1 MAKTVK
7 KTAVIRASYMAS
19 RAVPISVDPSTGVPA
34 SLDET
39 TRSVEVIASTEAPAM
54 VMDWDRWEVV
64 REVLLMS
71 GCRIPASGQLVLL
84 DTHSRESVNRVLG
97 SFRSARVTATEHG
110 PSLVGRTHY
119 STVKE
124 ADDAYTKVKE
134 GHVTDV
140 SIGYEVLA
148 HIWVKDGES
157 VSMDGKTFDGPMRI
171 GVEWVPRELSLCP
184 IGADENAKFRNQ
196 QPPAPAAG
204 HNKEKAMAKTKA
216 AGGKQTAA
224 PKSGETKR
232 AGMLARLRSVLVALG
247 LRAEEEETP
256 EEERQDVELVDENG
270 NPIEPAELTEDELI
284 TVVEGL
290 EEVLAEAEEEL
301 AAQEEGTPPSD
312 DEQRKAP
319 VQQGKQS
326 KRGSVRNLS
335 PTQAARAERS
345 RVLAIQ
351 NMARAHGVPEETASQ
366 LIESGASLTAAKA
379 RVFDMRNATPTTG
392 PGFRVTMGNTE
403 QEKFRAA
410 AQDALSLRC
419 GVRVERPAEGAT
431 ELQSYSL
438 REMAREMLVRS
449 GQRPE
454 GHIVQIVGRALAT
467 TDLPHLLVE
476 TSRRTLMEAFEAA
489 EETWRTWAGTGIATD
504 FKKSTAVGLEGD
516 VKPLLKPE
524 GGEYK
529 EGNLGENAEEYV
541 VKTFGRKMVVTREAI
556 INDDLN
562 ALTALPRMYGEATA
576 EMVGDVAYK
585 ALLDMPNTMGD
596 GNPLF
601 SAAHNNLYAGKG
613 GIPTVEN
620 LGSVVTGMKLQK
632 DSFGKTITI
641 QPKFFL
647 APVALEVPS
656 EQFFNTQLQGAGAI
670 LGIQSKPLVNNPYGG
685 NFFTRVYDRRMDVS
699 SPNTYY
705 LAGARGT
712 VVVFFLG
719 GVESPYIDEQIN
731 FDTDGV
737 ESKVRMD
744 VGAKAMRWVTLAK
757 APGA

>member
-1 MAKTVK
+1 MAKAVK
-7 KTAVIRASYMAS
+7 KPSVIRTPYMAS
-19 RAVPISVDPSTGVPA
+19 RAVPVTLGADGRPA
-34 SLDET
+34 SLDEA

-54 VMDWDRWEVV
+54 VMDWERWEVV
-64 REVLLMS
+64 PEVLLMS
-71 GCRIPASGQLVLL
+71 GCRLPATNQVPLL
-84 DTHSRESVNRVLG
+84 DSHNRDSVSKVLG
-97 SFRSARVTATEHG
+97 SFRAPHIGPSEHG
-110 PSLVGRTHY
+110 QALIGRAHY
-119 STVKE
+119 SAVKD
-124 ADDAYTKVKE
+124 ADDAFTKVME

-140 SIGYEVLA
+140 SIGYAVIA
-148 HIWVKDGES
+148 HIWLEYGES
-157 VSMDGKTFDGPMRI
+157 TVLEGKTFTGPLRI
-171 GVEWVPRELSLCP
+171 GMDWELAELSLCC
-184 IGADENAKFRNQ
+184 IGADGNAKVRNQ

-224 PKSGETKR
+224 PKFGETKR

-290 EEVLAEAEEEL
+290 EEVLSEAEEEL
-301 AAQEEGTPPSD
+301 AAQEEETPPSD

-319 VQQGKQS
+319 VRQG
-326 KRGSVRNLS
+326 KRGSVRTLS

-351 NMARAHGVPEETASQ
+351 NMAHAHGVPEETASQ

-419 GVRVERPAEGAT
+419 GVRVEKPAEGAT

-476 TSRRTLMEAFEAA
+476 TSRRTLMEAFESA

-562 ALTALPRMYGEATA
+562 SLTALPRMYGEATA

-613 GIPTVEN
+613 GVPTVAN

-647 APVALEVPS
+647 APVALEVAS
-656 EQFFNTQLQGAGAI
+656 EQFFNTQLQGAGPI
-670 LGIQSKPLVNNPYGG
+670 LGTQASPLVNNPYGG

-699 SPNTYY
+699 SANTYY

-744 VGAKAMRWVTLAK
+744 VGTKAMRWVTLAK